1 LIDVIV
7 NVYPVF
13 EANEPVTK
21 IDPSRSVFV
30 NVSAIEGEDV
40 NPIVEIGAPLL
51 APKVYEI
58 VTDVLLARVTELIVG
73 AFGLPAPNL
82 PNPLTEPPPRAP
94 INGMSITPYANLV
107 CAANAVKAAFPVLM
121 IVIE

>member
-1 LIDVIV
+1 V
-7 NVYPVF
+7 NVYAVF
-13 EANEPVTK
+13 SAKDPVTK
-21 IDPSRSVFV
+21 TDPSKSVLV

-51 APKVYEI
+51 EPRVYAI
-58 VTDVLLARVTELIVG
+58 VTDVLLDLVTELIVG
-73 AFGLPAPNL
+73 AFGFPAPNL

-107 CAANAVKAAFPVLM
+107 CAANAVKAAFPVLI